1 MDQHLYKYLVLHKAL
16 YIPQLGS
23 FTIEN
28 VPARYDD
35 ITGLLHSPRPVTRF
49 TEGDSPVSQKP
60 LIDFLAN
67 EMNVDDDTASKELAH
82 FAKRSHEQLSEE
94 GSFTWKDVGT
104 ITKETNGSASFKATH
119 DLSELMP
126 PLKQGEE
133 LILVLKGAGDADLE
147 EAVDPDAPKDQWWY
161 YALILLILGAGA
173 LLFYYN

>member
-16 YIPQLGS
+16 YIPHLGS
-23 FTIEN
+23 FSIEQ
-28 VPARYDD
+28 VHARYDD
-35 ITGLLHSPRPVTRF
+35 MTGLLHSPRPVARF
-49 TEGDSPVSQKP
+49 TEGASTVSQQP

-67 EMNVDDDTASKELAH
+67 EMNVDEDTAAKELAY

-104 ITKETNGSASFKATH
+104 LTKETNGRTSFKAAH
-119 DLSELMP
+119 DLAELMP
-126 PLKQGEE
+126 PIKQGEE
-133 LILVLKGAGDADLE
+133 LILVLKGSGDAVLE
-147 EAVDPDAPKDQWWY
+147 ETVDPDAPKDHWWY